1 MRENLKNCY
10 QKLPFEFYIQNYK
23 IIFIFLFPIF
33 GVIYNQIRERKAKR
47 TEFFFLELYF
57 ISYLFSFI
65 PYLIEFSICR
75 PKKNNNTDE
84 INDLSHKSEIS
95 ILNQTIELIHTPNT
109 KRKNFIKSII
119 FIIFLCG
126 VSIAFRHFDYEATFD
141 KKTIGLVYK
150 IPILFLL
157 SYLILKYKYYKQHF
171 ITLGFNILTLLT
183 KYILSIIQSNSGKYV
198 KEHLWKYF
206 LFALCHSILLI
217 SGKYFMEKYRK
228 TPYYLMLFIG
238 IINSFILIA
247 IATIKYLITS
257 ESEIFSGF
265 SNYIT
270 SFPTFLIFMADI
282 ISQFIYNL
290 GSWITVYYFTP
301 LHTII
306 SENVQEIYYMYDF
319 KSNIEYWEEQGFYWN
334 MWVIPSV
341 LVINLICSLIFNEI
355 IILKCFKCDYYTRI
369 RIEEREKKET
379 KNFLELDD
387 KDDNDD
393 NDNINKILSEDDNE
407 PEIL

>member
-1 MRENLKNCY
+1 M
-10 QKLPFEFYIQNYK
+10 
-23 IIFIFLFPIF
+23 
-33 GVIYNQIRERKAKR
+33 
-47 TEFFFLELYF
+47 
-57 ISYLFSFI
+57 
-65 PYLIEFSICR
+65 
-75 PKKNNNTDE
+75 
-84 INDLSHKSEIS
+84 
-95 ILNQTIELIHTPNT
+95 
-109 KRKNFIKSII
+109 
-119 FIIFLCG
+119 
-126 VSIAFRHFDYEATFD
+126 
-141 KKTIGLVYK
+141 
-150 IPILFLL
+150 
-157 SYLILKYKYYKQHF
+157 
-171 ITLGFNILTLLT
+171 
-183 KYILSIIQSNSGKYV
+183 

-238 IINSFILIA
+238 IINSFILIT

-319 KSNIEYWEEQGFYWN
+319 KSNIEYWEKQGFYWN

-355 IILKCFKCDYYTRI
+355 IILKCCKCDYYTRI
-369 RIEEREKKET
+369 RIEEREKKEI
-379 KNFLELDD
+379 KNVLELDD

>member
-1 MRENLKNCY
+1 M
-10 QKLPFEFYIQNYK
+10 
-23 IIFIFLFPIF
+23 
-33 GVIYNQIRERKAKR
+33 
-47 TEFFFLELYF
+47 
-57 ISYLFSFI
+57 
-65 PYLIEFSICR
+65 
-75 PKKNNNTDE
+75 
-84 INDLSHKSEIS
+84 
-95 ILNQTIELIHTPNT
+95 
-109 KRKNFIKSII
+109 
-119 FIIFLCG
+119 
-126 VSIAFRHFDYEATFD
+126 
-141 KKTIGLVYK
+141 
-150 IPILFLL
+150 
-157 SYLILKYKYYKQHF
+157 
-171 ITLGFNILTLLT
+171 
-183 KYILSIIQSNSGKYV
+183 

-306 SENVQEIYYMYDF
+306 SENVQEIYYNIYGF
-319 KSNIEYWEEQGFYWN
+319 KGNLEFLKGAGYFWLI
-334 MWVIPSV
+334 WVIPIV
-341 LVINLICSLIFNEI
+341 LVINLTCSLIFNEI
-355 IILKCFKCDYYTRI
+355 IILKCCKCDYYTRI
-369 RIEEREKKET
+369 RIEEREKEESH
-379 KNFLELDD
+379 NFLEFDD

-393 NDNINKILSEDDNE
+393 NDKINEIIPEDINN